1 MQKKVYEYIKRWD
14 MMRPGMKVLVGYS
27 GGADSTALLELLWEY
42 GKEYGVQVQALH
54 VNHGIRGEEAGR
66 DQEFCEKFCAERG
79 IGLKVVEA
87 DVPGIAGRD
96 GIGLEEAGRQ
106 VRYTAFG
113 REVREG
119 RIDRVALAH
128 HQNDQAET
136 MLFHLMRGTGVRGLR
151 GMEPV
156 RMPYIRP
163 FLCAAREEI
172 VGWLT
177 ERGLSWVE
185 DSTNREKEYTRN
197 RIRYEVLAA
206 MEDIRPG
213 STVRMAGT
221 AERLW
226 EAEDYLENELG
237 RWMEEGVRE
246 KDGAY
251 ELSLEVF
258 GRMHGLMQKKVVLRC
273 LERLYGSPEAVH
285 AEQVCALADGRR
297 GNRVTLPDSCVAVLE
312 YEKIRL
318 KRGYKT
324 SEPGEVV
331 YCEPGG
337 EYHYMGAS
345 FRLTLENCEKIGEI
359 PVNRYTKWFD
369 YDKIKNNAVL
379 RTRRPGDYLELSGGI
394 HKKLKDYLIDQK
406 VPREERDQCILLAD
420 GSHVIWVAGMRISE
434 RYKVTDRTRRMLK
447 VQMRENGG
455 TKDGEASC

>member
-1 MQKKVYEYIKRWD
+1 MEKVRAYMEKQHMISAED
-14 MMRPGMKVLVGYS
+14 HIIAGIS
-27 GGADSTALLELLWEY
+27 GGADSVCLFFVLLDLRDRMGISFTA
-42 GKEYGVQVQALH
+42 VH
-54 VNHGIRGEEAGR
+54 VNHGLRGEAANR
-66 DQEFCEKFCAERG
+66 DEEFVRELCGQYG
-79 IGLKVVEA
+79 IPLEVFRVDLESISKK
-87 DVPGIAGRD
+87 RKQS
-96 GIGLEEAGRQ
+96 LEECGRNI
-106 VRYTAFG
+106 RREAFEQI
-113 REVREG
+113 RERCG
-119 RIDRVALAH
+119 GTKIALAH

-324 SEPGEVV
+324 AEPGEAV

>member
-1 MQKKVYEYIKRWD
+1 ME
-14 MMRPGMKVLVGYS
+14 S
-27 GGADSTALLELLWEY
+27 
-42 GKEYGVQVQALH
+42 
-54 VNHGIRGEEAGR
+54 GEEAGR

-213 STVRMAGT
+213 STVRMAGL
-221 AERLW
+221 RS
-226 EAEDYLENELG
+226 G
-237 RWMEEGVRE
+237 
-246 KDGAY
+246 
-251 ELSLEVF
+251 F
-258 GRMHGLMQKKVVLRC
+258 GRRRTIWRM
-273 LERLYGSPEAVH
+273 S
-285 AEQVCALADGRR
+285 LADGWKRECGRR
-297 GNRVTLPDSCVAVLE
+297 TER
-312 YEKIRL
+312 
-318 KRGYKT
+318 
-324 SEPGEVV
+324 
-331 YCEPGG
+331 
-337 EYHYMGAS
+337 MS
-345 FRLTLENCEKIGEI
+345 FLWRC
-359 PVNRYTKWFD
+359 
-369 YDKIKNNAVL
+369 
-379 RTRRPGDYLELSGGI
+379 S
-394 HKKLKDYLIDQK
+394 
-406 VPREERDQCILLAD
+406 
-420 GSHVIWVAGMRISE
+420 AGC
-434 RYKVTDRTRRMLK
+434 T
-447 VQMRENGG
+447 
-455 TKDGEASC
+455 A